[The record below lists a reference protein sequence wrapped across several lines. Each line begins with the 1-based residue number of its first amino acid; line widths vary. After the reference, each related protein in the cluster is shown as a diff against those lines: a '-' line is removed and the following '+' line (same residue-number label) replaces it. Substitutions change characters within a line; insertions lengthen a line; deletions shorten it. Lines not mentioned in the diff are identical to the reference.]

1 VAHEGSTTRRLI
13 ALTRGNLRN
22 SHVYITQHHDFFP
35 EECYGESTTGEGA
48 GKKIRLI
55 VDGLAQAVETDIA
68 KRRDTGRPRNFFRRR
83 AWVGRFF
90 RHHGLREGDVV
101 AIERLDRFVYRIYPL
116 ESRSAEGVS
125 GTSRAHQREKAHR
138 QPMLFE
144 GPAEDNQPGIQA
156 GFGDTASGRN
166 RREPLH
172 RWVPWIAGFSGS
184 FVAEVLDRLDC
195 LDPRSVTVLDPFA
208 GVGTTL
214 VEGLKRGYNVIGFEI
229 NPYAALACDVKLG
242 SLRCKLKPLGD
253 AISQLARL
261 ADASSKGKVHAKSEA
276 PSSFKSRTPFFSLAV
291 EHDVLLLQ
299 DFIAEQKNS
308 FLSKAMKVALG
319 AVMVSFSN
327 YSYEPSL
334 STRSAVGKKPVTY
347 ADVFGIFRDKLSEI
361 QADISHFRQHM
372 KRFAYRPEAR
382 IYQHSYLNHAG
393 LLAPDSIDVVVTSP
407 PYLNN
412 YHYIRNTRPQLHWL
426 GLVNGNGDLK
436 RLEKENFGQFWQTV
450 RSGPPIQLS
459 FRFPKLQQVLSAI
472 RKRNPDKGVYGG
484 IGWANYAAAYFND
497 CDRFFRITRR
507 IMKPGGLVVVVIG
520 NNIVQ
525 GIHIETDQFLAQ
537 IAERHGLKVD
547 GMHRVRKKRTGS
559 SIVNSSVRAGMTRV
573 ATPLYETAVELRVP
587 K

>member
-35 EECYGESTTGEGA
+35 DECYGESATGEGA

-83 AWVGRFF
+83 AWVSKFF
-90 RHHGLREGDVV
+90 KHHGLQEGDVV

-116 ESRSAEGVS
+116 ESRSAKGGSETAS
-125 GTSRAHQREKAHR
+125 APKYEKNRR

-144 GPAEDNQPGIQA
+144 DMAKGNQPGIQS
-156 GFGDTASGRN
+156 GFGDTASARN

-172 RWVPWIAGFSGS
+172 RWVPWIAGFSGA
-184 FVAEVLDRLDC
+184 FVAEVLDHANC
-195 LDPRSVTVLDPFA
+195 LDPRSATVLDPFA

-214 VEGLKRGYNVIGFEI
+214 VEGLKRGYNVVGFEI
-229 NPYAALACDVKLG
+229 NPYAALACEVKLA
-242 SLRCKLKPLGD
+242 SLHCKLKPLGD
-253 AISQLARL
+253 AISQLADL
-261 ADASSKGKVHAKSEA
+261 ADASSKGRVHAKSKV
-276 PSSFKSRTPFFSLAV
+276 PSSFKSRTPFFSPTV

-299 DFIAEQKNS
+299 DFIAEQKSN
-308 FLSKAMKVALG
+308 FLKKTMKIALG
-319 AVMVSFSN
+319 AIMVSFSN

-334 STRSAVGKKPVTY
+334 STRSAVGKKPVIS
-347 ADVFGIFRDKLSEI
+347 ADVFGVFRDKLLEI
-361 QADISHFRQHM
+361 QADIRHFRRHM
-372 KRFAYRPEAR
+372 KRFTYRPEAK
-382 IYQHSYLNHAG
+382 IYQHSYLNDAS
-393 LLAPDSIDVVVTSP
+393 LLAPHSIDVLVTSP

-436 RLEKENFGQFWQTV
+436 TLERENFGRFWQTV

-459 FRFPKLQQVLSAI
+459 FQLPKLQQVLSTI
-472 RKRNPDKGVYGG
+472 QRRNPNRGAYGG
-484 IGWANYAAAYFND
+484 MGWANYAAAYFND
-497 CDRFFRITRR
+497 CDRFFRVTRP

-537 IAERHGLKVD
+537 IAERHGFKVD

-559 SIVNSSVRAGMTRV
+559 SIVNSSVRAGVTTEV
-573 ATPLYETAVELRVP
+573 TPLYETAVELRVP